1 MKILKRSNL
10 IYNQVLFVIFSVVYL
25 HISFSL
31 DADISAVDFPR
42 FLNMLKGLPLL
53 MGLSIVS
60 IISLLMIRKVA
71 IYLLSL
77 LTLIVFYKSFSLFLL
92 SYDKL
97 LLVLNVVY
105 MLVSYNMILLL
116 KEELSLAIYRPGF
129 KDNSLEVEN
138 YKNLTANLSVDGRVL
153 SGNITNLDKLGLVV
167 KVDNNTQIKG
177 TVDINIPFEGEE
189 FYSKGI
195 VATKFTDGYGIK
207 ILASKKTPSVL
218 QWKDLYNIFYRRG
231 YKI

>member
-10 IYNQVLFVIFSVVYL
+10 IYNEVLFVIFSIVYL

-31 DADISAVDFPR
+31 DADISAIDLPR
-42 FLNMLKGLPLL
+42 LINMLKGLPLL
-53 MGLSIVS
+53 IGLSTLCIGA
-60 IISLLMIRKVA
+60 LLLVRRFS
-71 IYLLSL
+71 IYLLSF

-116 KEELSLAIYRPGF
+116 KEELSLAIYQPGF
-129 KDNSLEVEN
+129 KENSLEVEN
-138 YKNLTANLSVDGRVL
+138 YKNLTAHLSFDGNNI

-167 KVDNNTQIKG
+167 KIDTNTQIRG
-177 TVDINIPFEGEE
+177 VVDINIPFEGEE
-189 FYSKGI
+189 FYSKGV
-195 VATKFTDGYGIK
+195 VATRFTDGYGIK